1 MKVIEA
7 QKILYDDIKS
17 ILESAGLKNGLGAGK
32 TGILFYPARKETTLP
47 IGDTF
52 LTYEVYY
59 IQEAGRAD
67 EKPESQLGTIAI
79 DVFTKKDRTSSQ
91 IMDML
96 SKIEDEAIKRGYR
109 LEVKQTDSYDS
120 DNQLAH
126 LSYDLK
132 KRIR

>member
-17 ILESAGLKNGLGAGK
+17 ILESAGLKNVLGADK

>member
-17 ILESAGLKNGLGAGK
+17 ILESAGLKNGLGADK
-32 TGILFYPARKETTLP
+32 TGVLFYPARKETTLP

-52 LTYEVYY
+52 LTYEVYN

-67 EKPESQLGTIAI
+67 EKPESQLGAIAI

-96 SKIEDEAIKRGYR
+96 SKIEDEAIKKGYR

-120 DNQLAH
+120 DNQLMH

>member
-1 MKVIEA
+1 MKVIEV
-7 QKILYDDIKS
+7 QKILYDDIKG
-17 ILESAGLKNGLGAGK
+17 ILESAGLKNGLGADK

-47 IGDTF
+47 TGDTF

-96 SKIEDEAIKRGYR
+96 SRIEDEAMKRGYR

>member
-7 QKILYDDIKS
+7 QKILYDDIKR
-17 ILESAGLKNGLGAGK
+17 ILESAGLKNGLGADK

-67 EKPESQLGTIAI
+67 EKAESQLGTIAV

-91 IMDML
+91 IMDLL
-96 SKIEDEAIKRGYR
+96 SKIEDEAIKKGYR

-120 DNQLAH
+120 DNQLMH

>member
-17 ILESAGLKNGLGAGK
+17 ILESAGLKNGLGADK

>member
-17 ILESAGLKNGLGAGK
+17 ILESTGLKNGLGADK

>member
-17 ILESAGLKNGLGAGK
+17 ILESVGLKNGLGADK